1 MQFVEEIL
9 FQFILELL
17 LVEWSFSPYSSPLGV
32 IIQHAVLVMPNDVL
46 RWLAHDFLND
56 ALELDGAAPF
66 VELLQNCLI
75 PLVNDMNLRS

>member
-17 LVEWSFSPYSSPLGV
+17 VELSSPYSSPLGV

-66 VELLQNCLI
+66 VELLQNGLI